1 MSDYQLLVIGA
12 GPGGYVAA
20 LHAAKRGLKTAVI
33 ENREIG
39 GTCLNRGCIPTK
51 TLLHSSKIIADINDG
66 EKFGVGAEQ
75 TYFDLSA
82 IFARKREVNAKLSG
96 GIEGMFK
103 AAKIDLLRGRGTVL
117 GSDQVKFA
125 GEDGERV
132 VTADRILLA
141 TGSVPARPPIPGLD
155 LPRVLTSD
163 ELLDGCDHLYNSLII
178 IGGGVIGVEFATFYA
193 DLGCKVTII
202 EGLDRLLPNMDR
214 ELGQNLAL
222 ILKKHGVAVHTNS
235 PVSNVERSG
244 GLLTVNF
251 RSKET
256 EMSVSGEAVLCA
268 IGRCPYTEGV
278 FADGVTVEMNGR
290 SIKVDEN
297 YETSL
302 PGVYAIGDVSSKIQL
317 AHVASAQGKDCVERM
332 VGGTGMTDLSAVPSC
347 IYCVPE
353 IACVGLTAD
362 EAKAAGRDVVTG
374 KYVMFSN
381 GKTVICDG
389 DRAFLKIVADKQ
401 SHTIV
406 GAQFMCEHATDMISE
421 MTAAITLALTVE
433 QMLRVLRPHPTFE
446 EGVHDALED
455 VLAKLNSEAKH

>member
-1 MSDYQLLVIGA
+1 MSDYQLLIIGA

-33 ENREIG
+33 ENREVG

-51 TLLHSSKIIADINDG
+51 TLLHSSEIIAGINGG

-75 TYFDLSA
+75 VHFDMSA
-82 IFARKREVNAKLSG
+82 IFARKREVSAKLSG
-96 GIEGMFK
+96 GIEGMFR
-103 AAKIDLLRGRGTVL
+103 AAKVDLLRGTGTVT
-117 GSDQVKFA
+117 GSGTVKFV
-125 GEDGERV
+125 GEEGEKV
-132 VTADRILLA
+132 ITAERILLA

-155 LPRVLTSD
+155 LPGVLTSD
-163 ELLDGCDHLYNSLII
+163 ELLEGCDHLYDSLVI

-214 ELGQNLAL
+214 ELGQNLSM
-222 ILKKHGVAVHTNS
+222 ILKKHGVDVYTNS
-235 PVSNVERSG
+235 LVANVEKDG
-244 GLLTVNF
+244 DALKVNF
-251 RSKET
+251 TNKDKAL
-256 EMSVSGEAVLCA
+256 SVSGEAVLCA
-268 IGRCPYTEGV
+268 IGRRPYTEGL
-278 FADGVTVEMNGR
+278 FADGVSVEMNGR
-290 SIKVDEN
+290 SIRVDEN

-317 AHVASAQGKDCVERM
+317 AHVASAQGTDCVERM
-332 VGGTGMTDLSAVPSC
+332 VGGKGMTDLSAVPSC

-353 IACVGLTAD
+353 IACVGITAD
-362 EAKAAGRDVVTG
+362 EAKAAGREVVSG

-381 GKTVICDG
+381 GKTVIRDG
-389 DRAFLKIVADKQ
+389 DRAFMKVVADKAT
-401 SHTIV
+401 HVIV

-421 MTAAITLALTVE
+421 MATAIVNGLTVE
-433 QMLRVLRPHPTFE
+433 QMLKVLRPHPTFE

-455 VLAKLNSEAKH
+455 VLAKLNK